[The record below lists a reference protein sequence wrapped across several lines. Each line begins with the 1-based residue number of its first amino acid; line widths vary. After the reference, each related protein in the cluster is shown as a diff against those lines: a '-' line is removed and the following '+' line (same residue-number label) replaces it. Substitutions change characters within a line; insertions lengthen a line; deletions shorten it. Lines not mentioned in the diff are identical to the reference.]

1 MDTDDRDYKEKFRGV
16 FSYRLYTKWIQ
27 KTSVVSETDTHITI
41 DTGSLKQYQVGF
53 LYEYHIEDL
62 ENIFEK
68 KVILKRR

>member
-1 MDTDDRDYKEKFRGV
+1 MEKDREYKDRFRGV

-41 DTGSLKQYQVGF
+41 DTGSLKEYQVSF